1 MQKLGRYSGL
11 FFAGFFA
18 LTGIQ
23 RLGAQDQDQR
33 PASGAAKSV
42 VHETQQEYQKW
53 LGEDVRY
60 IITVEERADFK
71 KLTTND
77 QRDKFVEDFWE
88 RRNPNPGSKENAFK
102 EEHYR
107 RIAYTNEH
115 FAAKIPGWKT
125 DRGRMYIM
133 FGPPDQVDRH
143 YSAAG
148 SEKASSLVVGV
159 GQIPYD
165 WELWHYRYIEGIGKD
180 VTFKFVDT
188 CACGEYPMAL
198 DEDDLNKYRPK

>member
-1 MQKLGRYSGL
+1 MSKLGKHSGF
-11 FFAGFFA
+11 FFAGLFA

-23 RLGAQDQDQR
+23 ALAAQCQDQR
-33 PASGAAKSV
+33 LAPGSAKRLVSV
-42 VHETQQEYQKW
+42 YQKEYQKW
-53 LGEDVRY
+53 LSEDVRY
-60 IITVEERADFK
+60 VITDQERADFK
-71 KLTTND
+71 KLTTD
-77 QRDKFVEDFWE
+77 EQRDKFIDDFWE

-107 RIAYTNEH
+107 RIAYTNQH

-133 FGPPDQVDRH
+133 FGPPDQVDHH

-148 SEKASSLVVGV
+148 SEKAGSLVGV

-165 WELWHYRYIEGIGKD
+165 WELWHYRYIDGIGKD

-188 CACGEYPMAL
+188 CGCGRYEMPVTK
-198 DEDDLNKYRPK
+198 EELNKYKPK